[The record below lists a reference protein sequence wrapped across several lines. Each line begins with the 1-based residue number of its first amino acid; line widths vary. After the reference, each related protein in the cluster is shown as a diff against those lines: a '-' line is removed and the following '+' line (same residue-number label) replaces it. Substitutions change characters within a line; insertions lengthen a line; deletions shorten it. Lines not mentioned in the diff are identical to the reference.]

1 MGVFDDDGVDT
12 DYYAKLLKED
22 SKPKTTKTE
31 DAEFE
36 EIPSST
42 ESNSKN
48 IEDYLDENT
57 SSGMSIM
64 ELAGRKQQAERA
76 LKRKQ
81 SDQVSEMFSKLFNDL
96 NQKYGLDVQLD
107 FNSFSKS
114 LNYIIQPKNKKALE
128 LYLSEAY
135 GRFRVVL
142 YSQYLN
148 AISLLSAQILNP
160 DYILSDSL
168 SYGDKLL
175 IMKQLY
181 EFMQSLNDIY
191 KEVNINDTDQK
202 LTQLA
207 DDNKHQTDIDD
218 PDVRNFLTALTS
230 SLKDKEK

>member
-64 ELAGRKQQAERA
+64 ELAGKKQQAERA

-135 GRFRVVL
+135 GRFR
-142 YSQYLN
+142 
-148 AISLLSAQILNP
+148 
-160 DYILSDSL
+160 
-168 SYGDKLL
+168 
-175 IMKQLY
+175 
-181 EFMQSLNDIY
+181 
-191 KEVNINDTDQK
+191 EV
-202 LTQLA
+202 
-207 DDNKHQTDIDD
+207 
-218 PDVRNFLTALTS
+218 
-230 SLKDKEK
+230 